1 VRLRLWLLTAAAVL
15 AVVHVIGVLFARPLY
30 RPAEVLATLC
40 LLACAIRDDLLADR
54 GPARWGLSVAA
65 AVLVAGAAL
74 TVPPPAGDGAGLQF
88 LSPEQ
93 YDGLIRRTQ
102 LESLIPVTAALLFVL
117 VLLVIT
123 TRTAGRQWPSR
134 AGLLTGIAAAVL
146 VVGYTVVRL
155 AVIEFEVHEVA
166 IDVTFGGDAAPAPRL
181 SAGVV
186 AVLPLLLALTA
197 LALAVVTATQRRL
210 RAAGGAL
217 LLAVTGLIWIDA
229 AIGAAHL
236 PYAVHDDA
244 SMFSLDLFTATDAL
258 PQPTQALTAALQLTA
273 AVLLIAGLARRPSAD
288 RV

>member
-1 VRLRLWLLTAAAVL
+1 MRLRPWLLTAAAGL

-40 LLACAIRDDLLADR
+40 LLAYAISYDLLADR
-54 GPARWGLSVAA
+54 RPARWGLSVAA

-74 TVPPPAGDGAGLQF
+74 TVPPPASDGAGWQF

-93 YDGLIRRTQ
+93 YDGLIRRSQ
-102 LESLIPVTAALLFVL
+102 LESMIPVTVALLFVL
-117 VLLVIT
+117 VLLVIST
-123 TRTAGRQWPSR
+123 LTEGRQWPSR
-134 AGLLTGIAAAVL
+134 TGLLTGIAAAVL

-166 IDVTFGGDAAPAPRL
+166 IVVTFGDAAPARRL

-197 LALAVVTATQRRL
+197 LALAVVTATQRRP

-229 AIGAAHL
+229 AIGAARL
-236 PYAVHDDA
+236 SYAVHDDA
-244 SMFSLDLFTATDAL
+244 SMFSLDLFTATDTL
-258 PQPTQALTAALQLTA
+258 PQPTQALTAAMQLTA

>member
-1 VRLRLWLLTAAAVL
+1 MRLRPWLLTAAAVL

-40 LLACAIRDDLLADR
+40 LLAYAILAGG
-54 GPARWGLSVAA
+54 GPPRWGLSLAA
-65 AVLVAGAAL
+65 AVLVIGAAL
-74 TVPPPAGDGAGLQF
+74 TVPPPPTDGAGLQF

-102 LESLIPVTAALLFVL
+102 LESLIPVTAVLLFVL
-117 VLLVIT
+117 VLLVVS
-123 TRTAGRQWPSR
+123 TRTAGGQWPNR

-155 AVIEFEVHEVA
+155 AVIESEVHEVA
-166 IDVTFGGDAAPAPRL
+166 IVAVFGNDAPAPRL
-181 SAGVV
+181 SAGVM

-197 LALAVVTATQRRL
+197 LALAVVAAAQRRL

-229 AIGAAHL
+229 AIGAARL

-244 SMFSLDLFTATDAL
+244 SVFSLDLFTATDAL

-273 AVLLIAGLARRPSAD
+273 AVLLIAGLARRPSTGG
-288 RV
+288 V

>member
-1 VRLRLWLLTAAAVL
+1 VRLRPWLLTAAAVL

-40 LLACAIRDDLLADR
+40 LLAYAIGYDLLADR
-54 GPARWGLSVAA
+54 RPARWGLSVAA

-74 TVPPPAGDGAGLQF
+74 TVPPPASDGAGWQF

-93 YDGLIRRTQ
+93 YDGLVLRTQ
-102 LESLIPVTAALLFVL
+102 LKSLIPVTVALLFVL
-117 VLLVIT
+117 VLLVVR

-134 AGLLTGIAAAVL
+134 AGLLTGMAAAIL

-155 AVIEFEVHEVA
+155 AVIEFEVREVA
-166 IDVTFGGDAAPAPRL
+166 IVAIFGNAAPTPRL

-197 LALAVVTATQRRL
+197 LALA
-210 RAAGGAL
+210 AA
-217 LLAVTGLIWIDA
+217 
-229 AIGAAHL
+229 
-236 PYAVHDDA
+236 
-244 SMFSLDLFTATDAL
+244 M
-258 PQPTQALTAALQLTA
+258 
-273 AVLLIAGLARRPSAD
+273 LLIAGLARRPSAD